1 LLQIDKTHGGR
12 SYEDLELDERWQLIG
27 RILATSPFQKSARL
41 PDLLRYMA
49 ERSIHGHPEELT
61 EQRIGSAVFG
71 KPVDYS
77 PTEDSSVRVHVR
89 QLRLKLHEYFDCEG
103 RDSDIVVE
111 IPKGAYTPVFRTVK
125 TAVQELPSHQLTTAP
140 GKQTFWPMRTLPWIL
155 TAAMTVVALFLWHQ
169 LRMSRVQATASPWP
183 LSEVLG
189 SDQDTRMVVADINYG
204 MLRIL
209 GEKSGSL
216 EQYLSPQYQQDFMP
230 VKMTGRETRLVDYIS
245 SSLLTSYADVVA
257 VHALAN
263 LFGSSRNQ
271 VTISSARDL
280 RLRDMRHGNFIL
292 VGSPGSNPWVSLFED
307 KLNFVEREG
316 VVGQSK
322 KFFQNK
328 HPHPGEQE
336 TYSGLEFTGTTG
348 LDYATISVLPTETGQ
363 GNVLILQGLQQ
374 EGTEAAALFLADPEG
389 RKRLENALG
398 ITGTPTKTV
407 HFEALLRTTA
417 VAGASEAT
425 EIVATRIINP

>member
-1 LLQIDKTHGGR
+1 MQIDKTHGGR
-12 SYEDLELDERWQLIG
+12 SYGDLELDERWQLIG
-27 RILATSPFQKSARL
+27 RILATGPFQKSARL

-103 RDSDIVVE
+103 RDSEIVVE

-125 TAVQELPSHQLTTAP
+125 PAVQEPPSPQLTIVPAR
-140 GKQTFWPMRTLPWIL
+140 QTVWQIKTLPWIL
-155 TAAMTVVALFLWHQ
+155 TAAMTVLALFLWQQ
-169 LRMSRVQATASPWP
+169 LRMSRVQATAPLWP
-183 LSEVLG
+183 LSEVMG
-189 SDQDTRMVVADINYG
+189 NDQETHMVVADINYG

-216 EQYLSPQYQQDFMP
+216 DQYLSPQYQQDFMP
-230 VKMTGRETRLVDYIS
+230 VKMTERETRLVDYIS

-257 VHALAN
+257 VHALSN
-263 LFGSSRNQ
+263 LFGGGRSQ
-271 VTISSARDL
+271 VIVSSARDL

-307 KLNFVEREG
+307 QLNFVEREG

-336 TYSGLEFTGTTG
+336 SYSGLEFTGTTG

-389 RKRLENALG
+389 RKRLEKALG
-398 ITGTPTKTV
+398 ISGTPSKTI

>member
-1 LLQIDKTHGGR
+1 MQIGKAHDGR
-12 SYEDLELDERWQLIG
+12 SYEDLALDERWQLIG

-71 KPVDYS
+71 KPINYS

-103 RDSDIVVE
+103 RDSEIVVE
-111 IPKGAYTPVFRTVK
+111 IPKGAYTPVFRTAK
-125 TAVQELPSHQLTTAP
+125 PAVQEPPSHQLTIAP
-140 GKQTFWPMRTLPWIL
+140 AKRIAWPAKTLPWIL
-155 TAAMTVVALFLWHQ
+155 TAAMTVIALLLWHQ
-169 LRMSRVQATASPWP
+169 LRISRLQANAPLWP
-183 LSEVLG
+183 LSEVLE
-189 SDQDTRMVVADINYG
+189 DTQDTHMVIADINYG

-216 EQYLSPQYQQDFMP
+216 EQYLSPQYQQNFMP
-230 VKMTGRETRLVDYIS
+230 VQMTGRESRLVDYIS

-257 VHALAN
+257 VNALSN
-263 LFGSSRNQ
+263 LFGSNRNQ
-271 VTISSARDL
+271 VIISSARDL

-292 VGSPGSNPWVSLFED
+292 VGSPGSNPWVSLFES
-307 KLNFVEREG
+307 KLNFVESEG
-316 VVGQSK
+316 VVGQSN

-389 RKRLENALG
+389 RKHLEKTLG
-398 ITGTPTKTV
+398 ITGTPTKAV